1 MLLDRRN
8 QNSKNEVGIL
18 DMFLKARD
26 KSYENHNDF
35 EDFFDI
41 KAE

>member
-8 QNSKNEVGIL
+8 QKTNEVGIL

-26 KSYENHNDF
+26 NSYEDKNGL
-35 EDFFDI
+35 EDFFGV
-41 KAE
+41 